1 MRRCF
6 LHIGTHKTGTTAI
19 QVQLNNH
26 RDRLA
31 QRGFLYP
38 KTGIPDKH
46 AGHHNIAWQLRGD
59 HRFKPESGTLN
70 DLFLEIDKSEHDI
83 ILSSEDFECTADK
96 LGSFISKL
104 EQHGCKVAVVIYF
117 RDQLTYSRSLYIELI
132 SVGYDRTFDHFLSEI
147 IEHKMVE
154 WREWVFAYDYRS
166 LLSLLPQAATIIARS
181 FCRET
186 SVIGDFTSIV
196 GLSPSDLK
204 IDPEFR
210 IHVQRPTSAAVANF
224 YYNQTN
230 RNIRRDY
237 KSIMRL
243 ISRAFDGA
251 DIDLS
256 VPSKQRLVGA
266 FEASN
271 RWMDERY
278 GMPVLANMGR
288 DIVSQALSSSP
299 CLDLEAVFSTAA
311 LNLIGALCE
320 SESRRKWTVFGWRP
334 RR

>member
-19 QVQLNNH
+19 QEQLNNH
-26 RDRLA
+26 RDHLA

-59 HRFKPESGTLN
+59 HRFKPEFGTLD

-117 RDQLTYSRSLYIELI
+117 RDQLTYCRSLYIELI
-132 SVGYDRTFDHFLSEI
+132 SVGYVRTFDHFLSEVV
-147 IEHKMVE
+147 EHKMVG
-154 WREWVFAYDYRS
+154 WREWVFAFDYRG
-166 LLSLLPQAATIIARS
+166 LLSQLPQAAAIIARA

-186 SVIGDFTSIV
+186 SVISDFTSII
-196 GLSPSDLK
+196 GLSPFDLK
-204 IDPEFR
+204 IDSEFR
-210 IHVQRPTSAAVANF
+210 IHAQRSTSAAVATF
-224 YYNQTN
+224 YCNQTN
-230 RNIRRDY
+230 RNIKRDY
-237 KSIMRL
+237 KSTMRL

-266 FEASN
+266 FEVSN
-271 RWMDERY
+271 RWVDERY
-278 GMPVLANMGR
+278 GMPMLVRMGQ
-288 DIVSQALSSSP
+288 DIVTPAPSP
-299 CLDLEAVFSTAA
+299 GSGLDMEAVFSTAT
-311 LNLIGALCE
+311 LKLIDELCRL
-320 SESRRKWTVFGWRP
+320 ESRRKWRVFGWRHRP
-334 RR
+334 